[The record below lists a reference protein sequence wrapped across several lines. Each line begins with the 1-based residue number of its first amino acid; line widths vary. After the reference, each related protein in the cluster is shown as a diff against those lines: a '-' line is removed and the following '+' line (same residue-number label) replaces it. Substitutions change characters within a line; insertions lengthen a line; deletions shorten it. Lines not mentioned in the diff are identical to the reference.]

1 MKILL
6 VSPFLPWPPHDGAR
20 IRIFE
25 TIRYLS
31 ERHEVSLLANV
42 TSAAEFDHVQALST
56 YCRTID
62 TKLIHHSQL
71 ARLGRMLKGILNGSS
86 LIQSY
91 HYNEMLALQLTELT
105 ADEDYD
111 IIQIELS
118 FMSRYVAAISP
129 TSKAKKILSTHNIET
144 QRFRHE
150 LKLSAWSARR
160 AVLLA
165 ESTLFPNWESIAFRQ
180 FDGIVAVSEADASWI
195 VKHAGHTPV
204 ELVPNG
210 VDTEYFRS
218 KADSIATSP
227 SIVFTGLM
235 DYPPNSDAV
244 CWFVREIF
252 PGLRQAYPMLDFK
265 IVGARPT
272 DKVRALEDFDGVV
285 VTGEVPDIRPYVHD
299 ATAFV
304 VPLRSGG
311 GTRLKILQAMAMSCP
326 VISTAVGAEGLDV
339 CNGDNILFAEDA
351 DEFVSQL
358 GKLMKST
365 EFAARIGSNGREL
378 VVAKYDWKRCLAG
391 EEILYERVLK
401 GRG

>member
-6 VSPFLPWPPHDGAR
+6 VSPFLPWPPHDGGR
-20 IRIFE
+20 IRILE
-25 TIRYLS
+25 TLRFLS
-31 ERHEVSLLANV
+31 QRHEVSLLANV
-42 TSAAEFDHVQALST
+42 TSAAESTNVQALSK

-62 TKLIHHSQL
+62 VELIQHGQI
-71 ARLGRMLKGILNGSS
+71 ARLGRMLKGLLNGRS

-91 HYNEMLALQLTELT
+91 HYNERLALRLTKLT

-118 FMSRYVAAISP
+118 FMSEYAEAINP
-129 TSKAKKILSTHNIET
+129 TCKAKKILSTHNIET
-144 QRFRHE
+144 QRFRRE
-150 LKLSAWSARR
+150 LKLSGWNARR

-180 FDGIVAVSEADASWI
+180 FDGVVAVSEADAAWI
-195 VKHAGHTPV
+195 VKNAGQKPV
-204 ELVPNG
+204 ELAPNG
-210 VDTEYFRS
+210 VDTEYFRPRVDR
-218 KADSIATSP
+218 KATGP

-252 PGLRQAYPMLDFK
+252 PGLRHAYPTLDFT

-272 DKVRALEDFDGVV
+272 DEVLALEDHDGVI

-299 ATAFV
+299 VTAFV

-311 GTRLKILQAMAMSCP
+311 GTRLKILQAMALSCP
-326 VISTAVGAEGLDV
+326 VISTAIGAEGLNV
-339 CNGDNILFAEDA
+339 CDGDNILFAEDTA
-351 DEFVSQL
+351 EFVFQV
-358 GKLMKST
+358 GKLIEST
-365 EFAARIGSNGREL
+365 EFASQIGNKGREL
-378 VVAKYDWKRCLAG
+378 VVAEYDWQNCLAG

-401 GRG
+401 GTR